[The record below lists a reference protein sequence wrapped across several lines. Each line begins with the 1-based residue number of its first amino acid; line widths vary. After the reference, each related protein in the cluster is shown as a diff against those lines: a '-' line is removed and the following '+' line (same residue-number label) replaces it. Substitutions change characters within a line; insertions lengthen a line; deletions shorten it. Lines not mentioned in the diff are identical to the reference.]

1 MIVWTSGISVFLFR
15 YIFKDFRADLR
26 FVIIGSFSPVLI
38 DKFLFVFKVTQNP
51 ISIGH
56 SLFLTI
62 GLLFVLMIF
71 TKKNTQFR
79 SNALLFTI
87 GSFFYL
93 ILSFTWLN
101 QEIFLYPLFI
111 RSEELFQMS
120 TPVKLI
126 LNLIGGVY
134 LIFKIK
140 NIKSLKYFLK
150 EGKFTY

>member
-56 SLFLTI
+56 SLFLTN

-150 EGKFTY
+150 EGKFT

>member
-134 LIFKIK
+134 LIYKIK

-150 EGKFTY
+150 EGKFT

>member
-150 EGKFTY
+150 EGKFT

>member
-38 DKFLFVFKVTQNP
+38 DKFLFVFKVTHNP

-150 EGKFTY
+150 EGKFT